1 MKKMKRTLILS
12 AAVLLGA
19 TSLHAQ
25 STLNVTGNSAKIDG
39 MTFEYSIGEMTLVS
53 TERSSNFIITQGL
66 LQPGKAGSQT
76 PDADGNN
83 ILNDL
88 SDRVRLYP
96 NPTDNLLFVELQ
108 ALVGGECSYELFDAT
123 GKVVLSKKE
132 TQQEGINKF
141 QLELN
146 ALAAGTY
153 YLVLSSP
160 GLQNQMQKYSFKI
173 QKVK

>member
-1 MKKMKRTLILS
+1 MKKLKLTLALS
-12 AAVLLGA
+12 AALLFGA
-19 TSLHAQ
+19 ASMHAQ
-25 STLNVTGNSAKIDG
+25 SSLNVTGNSAKING
-39 MTFEYSIGEMTLVS
+39 MTFDYSIGEMTLVS
-53 TERSSNFIITQGL
+53 TERTSNFIITQGL
-66 LQPGKAGSQT
+66 LQPGNTGSQA

-108 ALVGGECSYELFDAT
+108 ALVSGECNYELFDAT
-123 GKVVLSKKE
+123 GKVVLSRKE

-153 YLVLSSP
+153 YLVLTSP
-160 GLQNQMQKYSFKI
+160 GQENQLQKYSFKI